1 MKKLLLLI
9 ILCISNVVISADI
22 KVYKPDTAWFT
33 SKQSSMLSVADKLS
47 LRHYNKKI
55 NDKEFV
61 SELLKCSLKNNFWCS
76 GRLGDWLLEKKE
88 YSDAFYLLTQANDNL
103 HDSFSFSLGRMYLE
117 GIGVL
122 QNKEKALL
130 YFKNAAKAEVDLSG
144 VRKYAAYNIGV
155 IYTQKELGKKNNNIS
170 NITKAYAWFKVS
182 KALGYDTE
190 IKVNAVL
197 KEYLVSHQGLLKA
210 DKLATQIC
218 STIPNCQ

>member
-9 ILCISNVVISADI
+9 ILCVSNVVISADI
-22 KVYKPDTAWFT
+22 KTYNPDTSWFT
-33 SKQSSMLSVADKLS
+33 SKQSSMLSIANNLS
-47 LRHYNKKI
+47 LRHYNKKL

-76 GRLGDWLLEKKE
+76 GRLGDWLLEKNE

-117 GIGVL
+117 GVGVL
-122 QNKEKALL
+122 QNEEKALL
-130 YFKNAAKAEVDLSG
+130 YFKKAAKAEVDLSR
-144 VRKYAAYNIGV
+144 VRKYAAYNVGV
-155 IYTQKELGKKNNNIS
+155 IYSQKELKKKNNNIT

-182 KALGYDTE
+182 KALGYDAE
-190 IKVNAVL
+190 IKVNEVL
-197 KEYLVSHQGLLKA
+197 KEYLASHKGLLKA

-218 STIPNCQ
+218 STIPNCH